1 MAVQP
6 SVRRRVEHGFLMPPC
21 TLRKVP
27 LSFRYEEKGVLFL
40 PSFLWIMVTSAI
52 LKAPCNLSNL
62 TKPGDLTA
70 VHSLFSI

>member
-6 SVRRRVEHGFLMPPC
+6 SVKRRVERGFLMTPC
-21 TLRKVP
+21 TLRNIP
-27 LSFRYEEKGVLFL
+27 LPFKYEEKGVLFL
-40 PSFLWIMVTSAI
+40 PSFLWMMVISAI
-52 LKAPCNLSNL
+52 FKDCYLSNL